1 MTLQVAGRRIRPE
14 RIVVWLL
21 ALALAMISS
30 FPILWIVLTSFKTFV
45 ETQANPPVW
54 IPDFTNIQAYVVSF
68 VTGKSQAGSAWGPLV
83 HSLIV
88 ATGTMIVTMLLAI
101 PAAYALARYTVRRK
115 NDIQFWFI
123 SSRMMP
129 LIAGI
134 VPLATMLDWLK
145 LNDTLEGL
153 IIVYVSF
160 NLSFAVWLLSIFFA
174 SVPRE
179 TEEAARIDGLSRWG
193 ALVHVTFPLARAS
206 IVVIAIFTWIFS
218 WNELLAAIVLTT
230 GKTQTLPVLLSSF
243 ATNTLTFYDRLAA
256 VGTVQVIPAVLIV
269 FFAQRY
275 IVSGMSMG
283 AVTGE

>member
-1 MTLQVAGRRIRPE
+1 MILRLGSRRIRVQS
-14 RIVVWLL
+14 IVVWLL
-21 ALALAMISS
+21 ALFLALVS
-30 FPILWIVLTSFKTFV
+30 FLPIVWIVLTSFKTNV
-45 ETQANPPVW
+45 QTQLTPPVW
-54 IPDFTNIQAYVVSF
+54 IPDFTNIQAYVVAF
-68 VTGKSQAGSAWGPLV
+68 VSGESQVGSAFGPLV

-88 ATGTMIVTMLLAI
+88 ATGTMIVTMLLAV

-115 NDIQFWFI
+115 ADIQFWFI

-134 VPLATMLDWLK
+134 VPLATMLVWLK

-193 ALVHVTFPLARAS
+193 ALIHVTFPVARAS
-206 IVVIAIFTWIFS
+206 IVVIAIFTWIFA

-243 ATNTLTFYDRLAA
+243 ATNTQTYYERLAA
-256 VGTVQVIPAVLIV
+256 VGVVQVIPAILIV